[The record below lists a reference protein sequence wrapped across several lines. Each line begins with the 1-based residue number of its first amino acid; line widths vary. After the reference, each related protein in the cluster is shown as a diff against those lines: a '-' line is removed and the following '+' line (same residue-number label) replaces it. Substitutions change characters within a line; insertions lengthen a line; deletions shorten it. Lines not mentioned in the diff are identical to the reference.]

1 MYLNC
6 KTYFSY
12 RYGIMSAEDLV
23 QEALKYGVQALAL
36 TNINCTADH
45 WDFLKFCNQGG
56 IKPLL
61 GVEIRNGDEL
71 LYIIIAK
78 DLTGIEYIKIYQQL
92 YFRTSSAKNSFS
104 LEMHA

>member
-6 KTYFSY
+6 KTFFSF
-12 RYGIMSAEDLV
+12 RYGVISSESLV
-23 QEALKYGVQALAL
+23 RQGLDQGAQALAI

-45 WDFLKFCNQGG
+45 WDFREDCEVAG

-61 GVEIRNGDEL
+61 GVEIRNDNRL

-78 DLTGIEYIKIYQQL
+78 TVGE
-92 YFRTSSAKNSFS
+92 FN
-104 LEMHA
+104 